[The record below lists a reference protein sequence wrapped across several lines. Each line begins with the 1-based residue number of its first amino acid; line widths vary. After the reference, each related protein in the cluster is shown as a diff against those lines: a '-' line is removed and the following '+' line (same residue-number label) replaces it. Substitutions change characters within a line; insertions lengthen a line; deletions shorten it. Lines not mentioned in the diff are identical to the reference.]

1 MTSLTLILVAAAGGW
16 ATGNPEKIALGKG
29 VYETGCALCH
39 GNDGRGNPEWQSD
52 VRPVELDDCAT
63 TAEPTQLWEA
73 IVRDGGA
80 SWGLSSVM
88 PAFGEAFSDEEI
100 GAAVAYMRTFCDSAD
115 RYPPGDLNFRRLLA
129 TGKAFPE
136 MEWVLRLSHKPEGEA
151 RETELEVIYENRLGP
166 RFQYEVELPL
176 RLQARAV
183 GEGAGIGDVTLSGKQ
198 VLHYDISSW
207 TILSAGLDVRLP
219 TGSASKGLGTGTVG
233 LDPFL
238 ALGKAWRGGRTMFQG
253 RFGARFPVDGDKG
266 NPLGA
271 YAIAL
276 SQALGHPRVAW
287 TPAVEFVGNVDL
299 DTRRHDFAVYLET
312 SKALNKLGH
321 VIASV
326 GVQVPIRPRNV
337 ATRVEFYVLWDFGDG
352 PFWVGW

>member
-1 MTSLTLILVAAAGGW
+1 MVGLTLAVVAAAAW
-16 ATGNPEKIALGKG
+16 ATGNPEKIARGKE
-29 VYETGCALCH
+29 VYEIGCTSCH
-39 GNDGRGNPEWQSD
+39 GKDGRGNPAWESD
-52 VRPVELDDCAT
+52 VRPVELDDCGT

-73 IVRDGGA
+73 IVREGGA

-100 GAAVAYMRTFCDSAD
+100 GAAVAYMRTFCADAD

-136 MEWVLRLSHKPEGEA
+136 MEWVLRLSHRPESET
-151 RETELEVIYENRLGP
+151 RETELEVIYENRLGA

-176 RLQARAV
+176 RLEARAA
-183 GEGAGIGDVTLSGKQ
+183 GQGTGIGDLTLSGKQ
-198 VLHYDISSW
+198 VLHHDLSGG

-219 TGSASKGLGTGTVG
+219 TGSETKGLGSGTVR

-238 ALGKAWRGGRTMFQG
+238 AFGKAWGRGRTIVQG
-253 RFGARFPVDGDKG
+253 RFGGRFPADGDKG
-266 NPLGA
+266 DPQGA

-276 SQALGHPRVAW
+276 SRALGHPRVAW
-287 TPAVEFVGNVDL
+287 TPAVEVAGTLNF
-299 DTRRHDFAVYLET
+299 DTGRHDYAVWLET

-326 GVQVPIRPRNV
+326 GVQIPIRPRDV
-337 ATRVEFYVLWDFGDG
+337 ATRVEFYLLWDFGDG